1 MAVAAPRP
9 SAARVS
15 YPARKMPGLSSV
27 PILHDISSDVDE
39 EEDVWVDGSSG
50 DSVVLVRVKMTTTM
64 MIMKVQMM
72 FSVRSLKS

>member
-1 MAVAAPRP
+1 
-9 SAARVS
+9 
-15 YPARKMPGLSSV
+15 MPGLSSV

-39 EEDVWVDGSSG
+39 EEEEKESSEGSEDVWVDGSSG